1 MALTLPLCQ
10 PEVEL
15 SQNIVWKEV
24 LAMKEKEKA
33 KMIQLLKRESQ
44 KPDGLHRKPEDQ
56 VKIIIVN
63 KRVNKAAI

>member
-1 MALTLPLCQ
+1 
-10 PEVEL
+10 
-15 SQNIVWKEV
+15 
-24 LAMKEKEKA
+24 MKEKEKA

-63 KRVNKAAI
+63 KRVNKAAIQKNVLAFLCSGNNQ

>member
-1 MALTLPLCQ
+1 
-10 PEVEL
+10 
-15 SQNIVWKEV
+15 
-24 LAMKEKEKA
+24 MKEKENA